1 MTLVL
6 ALSVTENPA
15 VPQPV
20 QRFVAVLATGL
31 VLFTLLVNGTTL
43 RLLIRGLRLDRLS
56 PADQVLRDR
65 VLEVSYADAV
75 GLIRKIAGEHA
86 LTPAAAAQAW
96 HDLGVAM
103 GDDEVARL
111 RRGD

>member
-1 MTLVL
+1 M
-6 ALSVTENPA
+6 
-15 VPQPV
+15 

-43 RLLIRGLRLDRLS
+43 GLLIRALGLDRLS

-75 GLIRKIAGEHA
+75 GLIRKTAEITRSIRGRRPARSRPIEA
-86 LTPAAAAQAW
+86 WMKAAA
-96 HDLGVAM
+96 
-103 GDDEVARL
+103 E
-111 RRGD
+111 RRAVGESP